1 MKSLRKILL
10 SLAIASSLGAVS
22 TTAVAYEEGRTVM
35 TPAAAIDATVE
46 KIRAAIAVIDNG
58 AEGDAV
64 ADAVKEAIDMN
75 KEINANH
82 VVDRNRS
89 LTVSINDVVDRNRQ
103 RAAGHLKKART
114 AAKNGQLQPA
124 EEHLRQALKGF
135 EALKGML

>member
-75 KEINANH
+75 KEINAN
-82 VVDRNRS
+82 
-89 LTVSINDVVDRNRQ
+89 DVVDRNRQ